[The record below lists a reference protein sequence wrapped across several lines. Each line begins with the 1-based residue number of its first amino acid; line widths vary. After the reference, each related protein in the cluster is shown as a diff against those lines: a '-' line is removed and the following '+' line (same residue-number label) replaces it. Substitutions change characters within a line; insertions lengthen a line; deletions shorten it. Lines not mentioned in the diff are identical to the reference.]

1 MKNEHIARLIYAAH
15 SEYNIIQ
22 GLGSRCRWEEA
33 DRPSRQ
39 AYISVVERTL
49 LQPTKSSFDN
59 HELWRASW
67 EANGWKYGPVRDD
80 VKKTHPALVPYAELP
95 EDQRVK
101 LELEIAIVRLF
112 VPAP

>member
-22 GLGSRCRWEEA
+22 GLGSRCRWDEA

-49 LQPTKSSFDN
+49 LQPTKSAFDN

-67 EANGWKYGPVRDD
+67 EASCASSFDSSTSVSIHSLSSASHLRVRAH
-80 VKKTHPALVPYAELP
+80 VCVSTCV
-95 EDQRVK
+95 
-101 LELEIAIVRLF
+101 
-112 VPAP
+112 